1 MKDIPDNFLAQNI
14 NFIIKRRR
22 TTLSALAKSF
32 NINVATLHGYA
43 NGVVPK
49 NFSSLI
55 RICHDEEIT
64 LNDLFFIDLKHLHK
78 EPSVQKEAEKTEEA
92 GRTINLNIRFID

>member
-1 MKDIPDNFLAQNI
+1 MSDLADNFLAQNI

-55 RICHDEEIT
+55 RICQDEEIS
-64 LNDLFFIDLKHLHK
+64 LSDLFFIDLKHLYK
-78 EPSVQKEAEKTEEA
+78 EPSEQKEAEKTEVV
-92 GRTINLNIRFID
+92 GRTINLNIRFLD